1 MAGFAGLGAAP
12 EGYLQAEGQQEDNRI
27 KDLTRQQAQFDLM
40 GGQAAGR
47 ALQLMYGGQQPGPPP
62 PSPPPG
68 QSSPPVQPTM
78 QPNIQQPPMPMPR
91 PPGAPQPMPGQ
102 MPAMRPPG
110 PPGMPPGAPPGGPG
124 GPPGGGP
131 PGGGPPGGGPPG
143 GGPPGMQ
150 QSMPGQGQQG
160 PALSLESVMQA
171 VVKANPGAPPQVV
184 MSAVNKF
191 LPLMNTQAQMQWR
204 EISLELRKQA
214 LLQQGQNQQR
224 IGEQQQQRINMAKA
238 RDGLN
243 QAWKDRD
250 YQLKL
255 KSEAD
260 RAFEA
265 KRRGDN
271 AARSQAVQGARAVID
286 AQHKRVT
293 ESIQSSFAAGGM
305 SDAERKQLMSMEDQ
319 FYNDEI
325 ASLKSQIESGTAPAA
340 VAPKSPERVPQGT
353 STPGE
358 ETKTVDGKTYVKR
371 DGKWYAQ
378 EQQ

>member
-1 MAGFAGLGAAP
+1 MAGFAGLGTAP

-27 KDLTRQQAQFDLM
+27 KDLARQQAQFDLM
-40 GGQAAGR
+40 GGQLAGQ
-47 ALQLMYGGQQPGPPP
+47 ALQQMYGGQQLGPPP

-131 PGGGPPGGGPPG
+131 PGGGPPG
-143 GGPPGMQ
+143 MQ
-150 QSMPGQGQQG
+150 QPAPGQGQQG

-171 VVKANPGAPPQVV
+171 VVKVSPGAPPQAI

-204 EISLELRKQA
+204 EISLAIREQA

-224 IGEQQQQRINMAKA
+224 MGDQRDRGLDIRQQNAGIAGKRADTAASESQRKQGQGDQRINIQLAEQRRKELNDSINHDMKLKQLQQQ
-238 RDGLN
+238 LN
-243 QAWKDRD
+243 QAEQRNDVAQQRLILQAMH
-250 YQLKL
+250 YQAAELIQAWAQNPDQHTIDPDGKML
-255 KSEAD
+255 NELLEKNRQHFREIVDGLGKKKSEAAPKTPD
-260 RAFEA
+260 RLPPP
-265 KRRGDN
+265 GPDN
-271 AARSQAVQGARAVID
+271 AAAQAVP
-286 AQHKRVT
+286 
-293 ESIQSSFAAGGM
+293 
-305 SDAERKQLMSMEDQ
+305 
-319 FYNDEI
+319 N
-325 ASLKSQIESGTAPAA
+325 
-340 VAPKSPERVPQGT
+340 
-353 STPGE
+353 
-358 ETKTVDGKTYVKR
+358 
-371 DGKWYAQ
+371 
-378 EQQ
+378 